1 MADTEVALG
10 RLGIWSMEARFVD
23 PGLAAEA
30 ATEVDELGY
39 GALWVPGGIGGDI
52 TGDLDRLLAAT
63 TQIAVA
69 TGIINIWKHE
79 PAEIADWWQA
89 LPAASQARLM
99 LGLGISH
106 GPLIGEA
113 WAKPIAKTRSYV
125 ADLTALGVPAE
136 HLCLA
141 ALGPKMVELS
151 GATTA
156 GAHPY
161 LVTPEHTA
169 QARAILGPDKLL
181 APEQGV
187 ILESDPAKA
196 RAMALGALTHYR
208 NLPNYCNNWLRL
220 GFTEADIAE
229 GSDRLVDGLFA
240 WGPIERIVERVHA
253 HWQAGADHVCLQVI
267 TATPM
272 DLTAAR
278 AAWRELAGALL

>member
-1 MADTEVALG
+1 MANTNVSLG
-10 RLGIWSMEARFVD
+10 KLGIWSMEARFAD

-30 ATEVDELGY
+30 AAEADELGF

-63 TQIAVA
+63 QRIALA

-89 LPAASQARLM
+89 LPAASQSRLM

-113 WAKPIAKTRSYV
+113 WAKPIAKTGSYV
-125 ADLTALGVPAE
+125 AELTALGVPAQ

-141 ALGPKMVELS
+141 ALGPKMIELA
-151 GATTA
+151 GKTTA

-161 LVTPEHTA
+161 LVNPEHTA
-169 QARAILGPDKLL
+169 RARAILGPDRLL

-196 RAMALGALTHYR
+196 REMALGALTHYR
-208 NLPNYCNNWLRL
+208 QLPNYKNNWLRL

-229 GSDRLVDGLFA
+229 VSDRLVDGLFA
-240 WGPIERIVERVHA
+240 WGPMERIVERVHA

-278 AAWRELAGALL
+278 AAWRELASALL